1 MVWVDHFGNLITDLP
16 ASSLP
21 KGEIEARVGDRL
33 VSQRVGCYAE
43 LDENV
48 PGILVGS
55 LGTVELALRE
65 KSLARAWGVTRGARV
80 HFCSRAP
87 AAASRSARVGLESM
101 HDPDPLDP
109 VMAARKEPP
118 MATTWEY
125 HIINVRSEGYRLDP
139 NAVKELNRLGA
150 EGWELV
156 SVTSVN
162 FKTGATDNIAM
173 VFKRP
178 LADE

>member
-1 MVWVDHFGNLITDLP
+1 M
-16 ASSLP
+16 S
-21 KGEIEARVGDRL
+21 
-33 VSQRVGCYAE
+33 
-43 LDENV
+43 
-48 PGILVGS
+48 
-55 LGTVELALRE
+55 
-65 KSLARAWGVTRGARV
+65 
-80 HFCSRAP
+80 
-87 AAASRSARVGLESM
+87 
-101 HDPDPLDP
+101 
-109 VMAARKEPP
+109 
-118 MATTWEY
+118 TTWEY

-178 LADE
+178 RATEA